1 MNTTP
6 KITDRERLK
15 SELAVYVR
23 VYNAYKDVIG
33 LNEPKATK
41 LAGKMLGAIGE
52 VLRQV
57 QRLEK
62 EIAKMQDGKQ
72 PS

>member
-6 KITDRERLK
+6 KITDRKGLE
-15 SELAVYVR
+15 SELAVYMR
-23 VYNAYKDVIG
+23 VYNAYKDIIG
-33 LNEPKATK
+33 LDKPEATK
-41 LAGKMLGAIGE
+41 LSGKLLGAIGE
-52 VLRQV
+52 CLRQIK
-57 QRLEK
+57 RLEK